1 MMTIQH
7 LRDELK
13 QYKQQFPNF
22 HGPVYVSTNV
32 SPPPLALKR
41 MGRKYL
47 YLFDANKP
55 FSMVRVVPDAV
66 QEIIFGEREDATD
79 RTTEIRR
86 SNDNQSSFYLTRRL

>member
-1 MMTIQH
+1 MTMQH

-22 HGPVYVSTNV
+22 HGPVYVLTNV
-32 SPPPLALKR
+32 SPPPLAVKS

-55 FSMVRVVPDAV
+55 FSTVRVVPDAV
-66 QEIIFGEREDATD
+66 EEIIFGDLKAD
-79 RTTEIRR
+79 NGWTTEIRR